1 MGRDFIGNVHFHK
14 KKKSFVGRGISVTTH
29 LYVVTHFTFVFCWD
43 LDNAFGHIAISIKF
57 KLKDLYWRFKS

>member
-1 MGRDFIGNVHFHK
+1 MMWVLILLGMFIFTK
-14 KKKSFVGRGISVTTH
+14 KKNHLLGISVTTH
-29 LYVVTHFTFVFCWD
+29 LYVVIHFTFVFCWD